1 MLAESQIADN
11 DIHRL
16 CKGYLTQRNRNL
28 PNMRIIILIAWLYVV
43 LLMAAGSGNLARA
56 INVVLFLGVIP
67 VGLMLWVSL
76 RKVHQRHRAMREAR
90 ELPGRVEGDQA
101 D

>member
-16 CKGYLTQRNRNL
+16 CMACLTQRNRN
-28 PNMRIIILIAWLYVV
+28 PFTMRIIILIAWLYVV
-43 LLMAAGSGNLARA
+43 LLLAAGSGNLARA
-56 INVVLFLGVIP
+56 INVFLFLGVIP

-76 RKVHQRHRAMREAR
+76 RKVHQRQRALREAR
-90 ELPGRVEGDQA
+90 EQAAEADQA
-101 D
+101 E